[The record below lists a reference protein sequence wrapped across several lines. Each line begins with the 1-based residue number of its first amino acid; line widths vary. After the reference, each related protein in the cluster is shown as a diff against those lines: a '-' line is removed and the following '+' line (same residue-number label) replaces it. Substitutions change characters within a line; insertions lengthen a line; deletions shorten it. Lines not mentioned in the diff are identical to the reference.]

1 MKISAGKKYSLLK
14 GIN

>member
-1 MKISAGKKYSLLK
+1 MKIGAGKKYSLLK